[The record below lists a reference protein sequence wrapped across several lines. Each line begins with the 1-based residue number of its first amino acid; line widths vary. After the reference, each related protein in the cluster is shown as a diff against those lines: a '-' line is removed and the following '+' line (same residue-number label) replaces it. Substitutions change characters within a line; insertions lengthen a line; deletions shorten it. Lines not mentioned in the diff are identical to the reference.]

1 MQGRFHWEQPGIVE
15 LKTICIIHI
24 NWSSALVNVGCKTYF
39 AVISRERK
47 PVIMQLKLKS
57 VPQNSARETL
67 TVESIK
73 CDPQEEIR
81 DYSLLIKGVHGQS
94 IARLR
99 SAPFICSLKTGTVL
113 TVATPPLYDATPHVT
128 RHAGKAR
135 DTQLEGAQ
143 ITGLLL

>member
-1 MQGRFHWEQPGIVE
+1 MLLWCVQH
-15 LKTICIIHI
+15 
-24 NWSSALVNVGCKTYF
+24 SGCKTYF

-67 TVESIK
+67 TVESIR

-99 SAPFICSLKTGTVL
+99 YAPFICSLKVTQKIFCSPGTTEAHREAQRRVFID
-113 TVATPPLYDATPHVT
+113 VTPHTFPLSFFWKHYISV
-128 RHAGKAR
+128 A
-135 DTQLEGAQ
+135 LESLYERKDGDD
-143 ITGLLL
+143 G